1 MKKLLE
7 ELWNQHRGKLLGT
20 LFGFWLGVLFLLVG
34 FWRMLIV
41 ACLILG
47 GYYFGKKVDE
57 KEHIRDVLARILPD
71 HFFRND
77 S

>member
-1 MKKLLE
+1 MKGLFE

-20 LFGFWLGVLFLLVG
+20 LFGFWLGVLFLMVG

-41 ACLILG
+41 ALLIMC

-57 KEHIRDVLARILPD
+57 KEPLRDVLTRILPD